1 MLTHFSSFFS
11 ISIFFRAREGPDFS
25 LIAHTHRFQPVR
37 VPFEKG
43 LAQKFVQPSGSGVKL
58 SAFELSDLLEVKDEV
73 YPLVLRAET
82 SESSR
87 TTRNENSI
95 IIDTKVV
102 GAPLPKHVGAQ
113 TTNCILEEKE
123 GEFSVKVIKQI
134 IWVEG
139 TRYELQEIYGIETV
153 DGGINSNEFG
163 KECVVCLSEP
173 RDTTVLPCRHMVKY
187 HQISLLRK
195 FDCLLLSLCIQ
206 AFKQCNLVV

>member
-25 LIAHTHRFQPVR
+25 LIAQTDRFQPVR

-58 SAFELSDLLEVKDEV
+58 SALDLSDLLEVKEEV

-95 IIDTKVV
+95 IIDTKGV

-113 TTNCILEEKE
+113 TTNCILEEK
-123 GEFSVKVIKQI
+123 SI
-134 IWVEG
+134 
-139 TRYELQEIYGIETV
+139 GILY
-153 DGGINSNEFG
+153 DD
-163 KECVVCLSEP
+163 CVLIAFIEYFLFPPQYS
-173 RDTTVLPCRHMVKY
+173 T
-187 HQISLLRK
+187 
-195 FDCLLLSLCIQ
+195 LCSS
-206 AFKQCNLVV
+206 FLCGVSSSCNN